1 MDITNLPLIE
11 LKMVNYEL
19 IQRQQDEI
27 RQQVNQHYSVYSE
40 SLRHRMDRITDYKKN
55 FDKVFQG
62 FIENDLPEDKNF
74 FEIQES
80 LDKKKSND
88 KTEENTKIT
97 TSEPIL
103 PKPELSIAERQQES
117 YLKMKREQ
125 IKK

>member
-1 MDITNLPLIE
+1 
-11 LKMVNYEL
+11 
-19 IQRQQDEI
+19 
-27 RQQVNQHYSVYSE
+27 
-40 SLRHRMDRITDYKKN
+40 MDRITDYKKN

-62 FIENDLPEDKNF
+62 FIENDLPEDKNL

>member
-1 MDITNLPLIE
+1 
-11 LKMVNYEL
+11 
-19 IQRQQDEI
+19 
-27 RQQVNQHYSVYSE
+27 
-40 SLRHRMDRITDYKKN
+40 MDRITDYKKN

-80 LDKKKSND
+80 LDKKNSND
-88 KTEENTKIT
+88 KTEENTTIT

-125 IKK
+125 LKK